1 MEPIISPWLIY
12 LLSFIDAIKTF
23 MVVSTVLVG
32 IALGGYLIVF
42 AMSRD
47 RVLFEDDTRE
57 VVDSLGKR
65 YFLKAIATFLLMFFL
80 AITIPNRN
88 TVIAMLVAQNI
99 TPNNINKVVKKGEAL
114 KDSIKKDVL
123 DILTAIQR
131 GRDNDRSHPSKQ
143 P

>member
-123 DILTAIQR
+123 DILTAIQK
-131 GRDNDRSHPSKQ
+131 GKKDASNNLPQ
-143 P
+143 